1 MKKTLDIHDYYL
13 GVIVATPEYLNNPKK
28 NRYLRDVN
36 FDPFLDTDSL
46 SAVTFGTITLLKKEE
61 KDGNVRYIDQ
71 YNSRYKNELSY
82 TLHEANKLGIVLAH
96 VKPFCELYH
105 DRPKWYMEE
114 EFIM

>member
-61 KDGNVRYIDQ
+61 KR
-71 YNSRYKNELSY
+71 RK
-82 TLHEANKLGIVLAH
+82 
-96 VKPFCELYH
+96 
-105 DRPKWYMEE
+105 RW
-114 EFIM
+114 